1 MAAHK
6 PAKPAPR
13 IRMRAIPLS
22 KLSSNFVSFPVFESH
37 IIADQAGQTPRSCR
51 RGQGQMRSGDQESIL
66 CGHARQSGADPDF
79 LSKSQV
85 DSDFD
90 VLRNMR
96 LADLLVLGRQ
106 STVREF
112 TSGRRNAA

>member
-1 MAAHK
+1 
-6 PAKPAPR
+6 
-13 IRMRAIPLS
+13 
-22 KLSSNFVSFPVFESH
+22 
-37 IIADQAGQTPRSCR
+37 
-51 RGQGQMRSGDQESIL
+51 MRSGDQESIL

-96 LADLLVLGRQ
+96 LADLLLLGRQ
-106 STVREF
+106 SAVRQF
-112 TSGRRNAA
+112 TSGRRNAARAVAAEAAGILQVGDALGV